1 MTAESELHIRLWV
14 WVGRSREKEKED
26 VLLTHTRS
34 SQRAGEGGALT
45 SREKG
50 KE

>member
-14 WVGRSREKEKED
+14 WAGRSREKEKDD

-34 SQRAGEGGALT
+34 SQCAGEARALT